1 MLLRGGCKELVC
13 WWVLAPVVPMGR
25 CWLLLRTS
33 RNDLRL
39 EPAADFYG
47 PNGTHTAAVAV
58 FGALRAT
65 GHSRVPGLIMCGAP
79 KKGYL
84 ATRTPPPGGRRGREG
99 PGARPGPGAVLLQ
112 AQPKPP
118 KTTSLNVKSNPY
130 SPHATASATPPPPL
144 LAAGTVAA
152 RILCDIAQVAPI
164 RRPAWLC
171 MNPGAASA
179 VCTRRTAPVGNIG
192 CAGRQQVSA
201 IKAARGSP

>member
-1 MLLRGGCKELVC
+1 M
-13 WWVLAPVVPMGR
+13 APVVTNHRELSAGDDDDRHLPGNKWDHPNSL
-25 CWLLLRTS
+25 CFES
-33 RNDLRL
+33 PRL
-39 EPAADFYG
+39 DPHVSFKPSSKLNLHFPSSKLPSPPRGSPVSGLAWQFPPA
-47 PNGTHTAAVAV
+47 V
-58 FGALRAT
+58 
-65 GHSRVPGLIMCGAP
+65 
-79 KKGYL
+79 
-84 ATRTPPPGGRRGREG
+84 RG
-99 PGARPGPGAVLLQ
+99 
-112 AQPKPP
+112 
-118 KTTSLNVKSNPY
+118 
-130 SPHATASATPPPPL
+130 HATASATPPPPL